1 MLPRQSLADYIPHE
15 SGEYRLSESPPS
27 GPRGRMQRVATQRE
41 FERLRRLVV
50 MAVRR
55 VTSPRDQ
62 EYEDIVQTALA
73 GIITALATRAERNE
87 RSARW
92 VLSVARNIAI
102 DRLRARTRERRVF
115 QPDDGVPEPPSASA
129 LEPEHLTH
137 VRDQLRRLNIG
148 LHGLGPRRATVV
160 YLHDVL
166 GHELTEIASAIG
178 ISVAAAQS
186 RLVRGRRALL
196 DRMRRLD
203 NKR

>member
-1 MLPRQSLADYIPHE
+1 
-15 SGEYRLSESPPS
+15 
-27 GPRGRMQRVATQRE
+27 
-41 FERLRRLVV
+41 
-50 MAVRR
+50 
-55 VTSPRDQ
+55 PRDQ
-62 EYEDIVQTALA
+62 EYEDTVQAALA
-73 GIITALATRAERNE
+73 GIITALSTRQESDE
-87 RSARW
+87 LSARW

-115 QPDDGVPEPPSASA
+115 QPDDGVPEQPGSNA

-137 VRDQLRRLNIG
+137 VRDQLRRLNVG

-166 GHELTEIASAIG
+166 GHELSEIASAIG

-196 DRMRRLD
+196 EHLRRIE
-203 NKR
+203 KR

>member
-1 MLPRQSLADYIPHE
+1 
-15 SGEYRLSESPPS
+15 
-27 GPRGRMQRVATQRE
+27 MQRQ

-50 MAVRR
+50 LAVRR
-55 VTSPRDQ
+55 VMSPRDQ
-62 EYEDIVQTALA
+62 EYEDTVQAALA
-73 GIITALATRAERNE
+73 GIITALSTGHQSDE
-87 RSARW
+87 RSPRW

-115 QPDDGVPEPPSASA
+115 QPDDGVAEQPGSNA

-137 VRDQLRRLNIG
+137 VRDQLRRLNVG

-196 DRMRRLD
+196 EHLRRIE
-203 NKR
+203 KS